1 MHLLQ
6 TGSSLGNQLLN
17 LKTFKPAN
25 LFCLSNPLKVTS
37 RFQYT
42 VPNLLPANKHGFLK
56 KGGFKFTGITD
67 FIILQRK
74 VIKGKPIYYKTNY
87 LQRTVGVENKICS
100 KSAAKFNNFLV
111 YWISHWLTLDSTYFL
126 DWIKKLFAVERLP
139 KVYVTEHFLIGSI
152 NLVLG
157 NGNIP

>member
-1 MHLLQ
+1 MIFCANQFICCENKLSGFYMRATLALNGINQ
-6 TGSSLGNQLLN
+6 SFLTSSSNWVQSG
-17 LKTFKPAN
+17 KPVAEFEN
-25 LFCLSNPLKVTS
+25 IQVCKSFLLSNPLKVTS

-111 YWISHWLTLDSTYFL
+111 Y
-126 DWIKKLFAVERLP
+126 
-139 KVYVTEHFLIGSI
+139 
-152 NLVLG
+152 
-157 NGNIP
+157 

>member
-56 KGGFKFTGITD
+56 KGFKFTGITD

-87 LQRTVGVENKICS
+87 LQRTVGVEHKICS

-111 YWISHWLTLDSTYFL
+111 HWISHWLTLDSTF
-126 DWIKKLFAVERLP
+126 FSRLNQKTICCRDTP
-139 KVYVTEHFLIGSI
+139 KSI
-152 NLVLG
+152 CDRAFFNWFDKRSSRKR
-157 NGNIP
+157 